1 MANRNTQVLLGT
13 RVPLPLKER
22 LSRYCLSHGVKMSY
36 FVAEAIKERLLEISE
51 DKEDL
56 LTAQERLKEAKF
68 ISPKEIGRYL
78 AKRGIRKKKS
88 G

>member
-1 MANRNTQVLLGT
+1 
-13 RVPLPLKER
+13 
-22 LSRYCLSHGVKMSY
+22 MSY

-68 ISPKEIGRYL
+68 ISHKEISRFL
-78 AKRGIRKKKS
+78 VKRGIRH
-88 G
+88 

>member
-1 MANRNTQVLLGT
+1 MASQNIQVLLGA

-22 LSRYCLSHGVKMSY
+22 LSQYCLSQGVKMSY

-56 LTAQERLKEAKF
+56 LTVQKRLKEAKF
-68 ISPKEIGRYL
+68 ISSKEMDRYL
-78 AKRGIRKKKS
+78 IKRGIRH
-88 G
+88 

>member
-1 MANRNTQVLLGT
+1 MASQNTQVLLGT

-56 LTAQERLKEAKF
+56 LTAQERLREAKF
-68 ISPKEIGRYL
+68 ISHKEIGRYFV
-78 AKRGIRKKKS
+78 KRGIRH
-88 G
+88 

>member
-1 MANRNTQVLLGT
+1 MTGQNTQVLLGT
-13 RVPLPLKER
+13 RVPLTLKER

-56 LTAQERLKEAKF
+56 LIAQDRLKDAKF
-68 ISPKEIGRYL
+68 ISGHEMGKYL
-78 AKRGIRKKKS
+78 TKRGIKH
-88 G
+88 

>member
-1 MANRNTQVLLGT
+1 MASQNTQVLLGT

-22 LSRYCLSHGVKMSY
+22 LSQYCLSHGIKMSY

-68 ISPKEIGRYL
+68 ISHKEIDRYL
-78 AKRGIRKKKS
+78 VKRSIRH
-88 G
+88 

>member
-1 MANRNTQVLLGT
+1 MATQNTQVLLGT

-22 LSRYCLSHGVKMSY
+22 LSRYCLSHGIKMSY

-56 LTAQERLKEAKF
+56 LIVQERLKDAKF
-68 ISPKEIGRYL
+68 ISPKEMGRYL
-78 AKRGIRKKKS
+78 AKRGIRH
-88 G
+88 

>member
-1 MANRNTQVLLGT
+1 MASQNTQVLLGA

-22 LSRYCLSHGVKMSY
+22 LSQYCLSHGIKMSY

-56 LTAQERLKEAKF
+56 LTTQERLKEAKF
-68 ISPKEIGRYL
+68 ISSKEIGRYL
-78 AKRGIRKKKS
+78 AKRGIRH
-88 G
+88 

>member
-1 MANRNTQVLLGT
+1 MVSQNTQVLLGT

-51 DKEDL
+51 EREDL
-56 LTAQERLKEAKF
+56 LIAQDRLKDAKF
-68 ISPKEIGRYL
+68 ISQQEMGRYL
-78 AKRGIRKKKS
+78 VKRGIKH
-88 G
+88 

>member
-1 MANRNTQVLLGT
+1 MASQNIQVLLGA

-56 LTAQERLKEAKF
+56 LIAQERLKDAKF
-68 ISPKEIGRYL
+68 ISPKEISRYL
-78 AKRGIRKKKS
+78 VKRGIRH
-88 G
+88 